1 MLKKFTN
8 LLIQAIRGKEG
19 EDFTSGSIN
28 RAIFLLAVPM
38 IIEMAMEAIFAVVD
52 AFFVAKISVNA
63 IATVG
68 ITETV
73 MTLIYSMA
81 MGLGMAATAMVARR
95 IGEKDPERASKA
107 AGQVLTLTVLVAL
120 AIGILGFIYAKDVL
134 RLMGGSE
141 QLIEEGYRY
150 TQIIFG
156 FNVVIFLLFVLNAIF
171 RGAGN
176 AAIAMRTLILA
187 NSLNIFLD
195 PCLIFGIGPFPE
207 LGIKGAAIA
216 TVTGRS
222 IGVLYQLYHLFGGRS
237 VIKIVSKYLLLT
249 WDYVKRIVNLS
260 LGGIGQMLIA
270 SASWIFLTKIVAGF
284 GESALAGYTLSIR
297 ILIFTILPAWGLA
310 NAAATLVGQN
320 LGAQKPERAE
330 KSAWQS
336 AKFNMIF
343 LFLVSIVYFI
353 FAEPLITFFSPDA
366 EVIKHGANSLRI
378 FSLGYVVFAYGMVLS
393 QAFNGAGDTKTPTW
407 VNFIAFWLIEV
418 PLAYFLAKAWNS
430 PNGVFWAVVVAETVM
445 AVLLIYLFR
454 KGKWKLKEV

>member
-1 MLKKFTN
+1 
-8 LLIQAIRGKEG
+8 
-19 EDFTSGSIN
+19 
-28 RAIFLLAVPM
+28 
-38 IIEMAMEAIFAVVD
+38 
-52 AFFVAKISVNA
+52 
-63 IATVG
+63 
-68 ITETV
+68 
-73 MTLIYSMA
+73 
-81 MGLGMAATAMVARR
+81 
-95 IGEKDPERASKA
+95 
-107 AGQVLTLTVLVAL
+107 
-120 AIGILGFIYAKDVL
+120 
-134 RLMGGSE
+134 MGGSE
-141 QLIEEGYRY
+141 RLIEEGYKY

-156 FNVVIFLLFVLNAIF
+156 FNIVIFLLFVLNAIF

-187 NSLNIFLD
+187 NGLNIVLD

-222 IGVLYQLYHLFGGRS
+222 IGVLYQLYHLFGGKS

-270 SASWIFLTKIVAGF
+270 SASWIFLTKIVTGF
-284 GESALAGYTLSIR
+284 GEAAVAGYTLSIR

-330 KSAWQS
+330 KSAWRS

-343 LFLVSIVYFI
+343 LFIVSIVYFI
-353 FAEPLITFFSPDA
+353 FANPLITFFSPDA
-366 EVIKHGANSLRI
+366 DVIKHGSNSLRI

-393 QAFNGAGDTKTPTW
+393 QAFNGAGDTRTPTW
-407 VNFIAFWLIEV
+407 VNFIAFWIIEI
-418 PLAYFLAKAWNS
+418 PLAYFLSKAWNS
-430 PNGVFWAVVVAETVM
+430 PNGVFWAVVIAETVM

-454 KGKWKLKEV
+454 QGKWKLKEV